1 MVSREYN
8 IKSRE
13 ELQKSEIAYQ
23 KLYELTEIKKFELI
37 ASSKRIYYEFLL
49 SEYESCEIFE
59 SLMLYLNEMNYGMII
74 EYTDFYNDQI
84 RKRDSILKLYKYLE
98 SELAIEIELR

>member
-1 MVSREYN
+1 
-8 IKSRE
+8 
-13 ELQKSEIAYQ
+13 
-23 KLYELTEIKKFELI
+23 
-37 ASSKRIYYEFLL
+37 
-49 SEYESCEIFE
+49 
-59 SLMLYLNEMNYGMII
+59 MII